1 MLIQKAKTEDCKDI
15 YDLVLILKN
24 NLDFK
29 KFENAF
35 NYNLNKENV
44 YYYLL
49 KENDQTIGFISII
62 INYQL
67 HHADKVATVEEL
79 VINPKFQGKKY
90 GTSLLNYAIELA
102 KNEKCNVIELTSNFS
117 REEAH
122 KFYEKNGF
130 IKSSYK
136 FKYEF

>member
-49 KENDQTIGFISII
+49 SI
-62 INYQL
+62 
-67 HHADKVATVEEL
+67 
-79 VINPKFQGKKY
+79 
-90 GTSLLNYAIELA
+90 TS
-102 KNEKCNVIELTSNFS
+102 CRQS
-117 REEAH
+117 
-122 KFYEKNGF
+122 
-130 IKSSYK
+130 
-136 FKYEF
+136 

>member
-1 MLIQKAKTEDCKDI
+1 MFTTI
-15 YDLVLILKN
+15 Y
-24 NLDFK
+24 
-29 KFENAF
+29 
-35 NYNLNKENV
+35 
-44 YYYLL
+44 
-49 KENDQTIGFISII
+49 
-62 INYQL
+62 YQL
-67 HHADKVATVEEL
+67 HHADKVDTVEEL